1 MNNPTSYIGA
11 LRNDLNTIR
20 DLMVELLASS
30 QIIRE
35 TEERNPFLSLGTGR
49 PPPPKVKYSW
59 DELTPEQQT
68 LQNEILQEY
77 EKWFHRFNILVGKA
91 IPKQNQIEYLNL
103 QINQWINYRQC
114 NNKITNRPN
123 AIRDFN
129 SLVDEFQ
136 NELTLIENSHERN
149 VILIPDTNFLTE
161 YPDIP
166 QYKSIIDEDGFVFI
180 ITPTVLSEIDDH
192 KLHHPNENYQNK
204 CKAVIKRIKG
214 WRNQGDLHSGIT
226 VDKTITV
233 RALAIEPKF
242 DSLPD
247 WLDRQNND
255 DRIIASI
262 IEIQI
267 EYPASVVYLITLDE
281 NLKNKAAMAQ
291 IPYLEPPTNN

>member
-1 MNNPTSYIGA
+1 LNNPTSYIGA

>member
-20 DLMVELLASS
+20 VLMVELLASS

-136 NELTLIENSHERN
+136 NELILIENSHERN
-149 VILIPDTNFLTE
+149 VILVPDTNALTE
-161 YPDIP
+161 YPEIS
-166 QYKSIIDEDGFVFI
+166 QYKSIIDEDSSIFI
-180 ITPTVLSEIDDH
+180 ITPTVLSEIDEH
-192 KLHHPNENYQNK
+192 KLHHPNKDYQNK
-204 CKAVIKRIKG
+204 CKVVIKRIKG
-214 WRNQGDLHSGIT
+214 WRNQG
-226 VDKTITV
+226 
-233 RALAIEPKF
+233 
-242 DSLPD
+242 
-247 WLDRQNND
+247 N
-255 DRIIASI
+255 
-262 IEIQI
+262 
-267 EYPASVVYLITLDE
+267 
-281 NLKNKAAMAQ
+281 
-291 IPYLEPPTNN
+291 